1 MLGVGPMGL
10 RRAGFGCRSI
20 IRSSGFEV
28 PATFAQEI
36 LGGAAAGISRT
47 SGTSGAFTGGGSA
60 AEESRVAA
68 GVGVDCV
75 VLKVLC
81 SCGLVGMGIGGNDG
95 VIGTTVLDRALFVGL
110 GLLDNGNGGG

>member
-1 MLGVGPMGL
+1 
-10 RRAGFGCRSI
+10 
-20 IRSSGFEV
+20 
-28 PATFAQEI
+28 
-36 LGGAAAGISRT
+36 
-47 SGTSGAFTGGGSA
+47 
-60 AEESRVAA
+60 
-68 GVGVDCV
+68 VGVDCV